1 MVSEDCEGISI
12 GPMNT
17 LTDCEQQIIT
27 IKIDS
32 DKKKKK
38 NLKTQETN
46 AKIHCWYINLA
57 RLILVPPI

>member
-27 IKIDS
+27 IKIDNN
-32 DKKKKK
+32 KKKA
-38 NLKTQETN
+38 Q
-46 AKIHCWYINLA
+46 KIENQRNKCQNTL
-57 RLILVPPI
+57 LVPKI